1 MSFFDILNLRLFF
14 WKKGGLFIG
23 EKFIKIPGW
32 IAYPDE
38 QYSKILNLHR
48 FPVFCHLYQNTTIMH
63 RTSFSPEEYC
73 IQNQKTT
80 TSEKRNALQKAE
92 QILQFLVKHNFLT
105 EVARYKNKIVYDMSY
120 QNLILWTPFTLLTEE
135 EFKKITYNPLPETK
149 NKGALLSVLCTIK
162 NAINRTDDKT
172 PKNVCSYRTSTLAKK
187 SGLNK
192 MTFLKYLHQLE
203 DMALIQHKILHI
215 PSKNKNKFW
224 NFTLNVCT
232 SVTDYQEHLLQAEIF
247 LKERYKGKYK
257 PADYD
262 DED

>member
-1 MSFFDILNLRLFF
+1 MGLNPLL
-14 WKKGGLFIG
+14 KKGELLIE

-32 IAYPDE
+32 IACPDKH
-38 QYSKILNLHR
+38 YAKILNLHR

-63 RTSFSPEEYC
+63 RTSFDSEEYC

-80 TSEKRNALQKAE
+80 MSEKRNALQQAAK
-92 QILQFLVKHNFLT
+92 ILQFLVEHNFLK
-105 EVARYKNKIVYDMSY
+105 EVCKYKNRTIYDMSY

-135 EFKKITYNPLPETK
+135 EFKKITYNSSPETK

-162 NAINRTDDKT
+162 NAINRTDEKM
-172 PKNVCSYRTSTLAKK
+172 PKNVCLYKTSTLAKK

-192 MTFLKYLHQLE
+192 MTFLKYLRQLE
-203 DMALIQHKILHI
+203 NMDLIKHKILHI

-232 SVTDYQEHLLQAEIF
+232 SNKNYEDHLKQAEIF

>member
-1 MSFFDILNLRLFF
+1 MGINLLL
-14 WKKGGLFIG
+14 KKGDPSIE

-32 IAYPDE
+32 IACPDE
-38 QYSKILNLHR
+38 QYAEVLNLHR

-63 RTSFSPEEYC
+63 RTSFDSEEYC
-73 IQNQKTT
+73 IQNQKITVA
-80 TSEKRNALQKAE
+80 EKRNALQQAT
-92 QILQFLVKHNFLT
+92 QILQFLIEHNFLT
-105 EVARYKNKIVYDMSY
+105 ELDRYKNKIVYDMNY
-120 QNLILWTPFTLLTEE
+120 KNLILWTPFILLTEE
-135 EFKKITYNPLPETK
+135 EFKKITYNPLPEAK

-162 NAINRTDDKT
+162 NAINRTDEKS
-172 PKNVCSYRTSTLAKK
+172 PKNICSYKTSTLARKA
-187 SGLNK
+187 GLNK

-203 DMALIQHKILHI
+203 DMDLIKHKILHI

-232 SVTDYQEHLLQAEIF
+232 SGKDYQEYLKQAEIF

-257 PADYD
+257 PTDYD